1 MDRSVNRHEIKFII
15 SLFEAELLKR
25 RLPTLLKPD
34 PHARPDGGYF
44 IRSVYFDDPDYSAYR
59 EKLDGVKER
68 TKYRIRFYNM
78 NDQVIYLE
86 KKLKNGDMTGKESVR
101 LSRRGA
107 QAYLDGNEELRKLP
121 GLAGEL
127 GRLRQGV
134 WKPSAI
140 VDYDRWAFTY
150 PTGNVRVTIDMN
162 VRTAPF
168 QTDAFDD
175 RLLTV
180 PVLESGEAVLEVKYD
195 AFLPAP
201 VRELLMGVTKQRC
214 AVSKYTLCLG
224 ILE

>member
-1 MDRSVNRHEIKFII
+1 MDRSINRHEVKYII
-15 SLFEAELLKR
+15 NLFEAEILKH
-25 RLPTLLKPD
+25 RLPALLRPD

-44 IRSVYFDDPDYSAYR
+44 IRSVYFDDPDYKAYR

-68 TKYRIRFYNM
+68 TKYRIRFYNL
-78 NDQVIYLE
+78 DDKVIFLE
-86 KKLKNGDMTGKESVR
+86 KKMKNGDMCGKESVR

-107 QAYLDGNEELRKLP
+107 DAYLEGNDALRKLP

-134 WKPSAI
+134 WKPVVI

-150 PTGNVRVTIDMN
+150 PLGNVRVTIDGN
-162 VRTAPF
+162 IRTAPY
-168 QTDAFDD
+168 QTDAFDR

-180 PVLESGEAVLEVKYD
+180 PVLEQGQAVLEVKYD
-195 AFLPAP
+195 AFLPAQ
-201 VRELLMGVTKQRC
+201 VRELLMGVTKQHC
-214 AVSKYTLCLG
+214 AVSKYTQCLS